1 MSDVKQ
7 HPFTPRAKPAFDPHE
22 VTVIFV
28 LGGPGVGKG
37 TQCAR
42 IVHDFHFVHY
52 SAGDLLRAEQA
63 RPDSEFGEL
72 IKTYIREGNIVP
84 MEITVALLKNA
95 IHEEINKTGIKRF
108 LIDGFPRKMDQ
119 ADKFENDVCPSKLVL
134 FFDTTEEVMLKRL
147 LKRGETSGRDDDN
160 IESIRKR
167 FRTFVE
173 TSMPVVENYE
183 QLGKVLRVDANRSI
197 DEVYA
202 EVRKRLEAALTQE

>member
-1 MSDVKQ
+1 M
-7 HPFTPRAKPAFDPHE
+7 
-22 VTVIFV
+22 
-28 LGGPGVGKG
+28 
-37 TQCAR
+37 
-42 IVHDFHFVHY
+42 
-52 SAGDLLRAEQA
+52 

-84 MEITVALLKNA
+84 MEVTVALLENA
-95 IHEEINKTGIKRF
+95 MREEIGKTGVKRF

-147 LKRGETSGRDDDN
+147 LKRSETSGRADDN

-173 TSMPVVENYE
+173 TSMPVVKNYE
-183 QLGKVLRVDANRSI
+183 KLGKVLRVDAGRSV
-197 DEVYA
+197 DEVYT
-202 EVRKRLEAALTQE
+202 EVRKRLEAALKQE